1 MKVPYIF
8 FIMSIL
14 SDFIIP
20 QLSGLTLD
28 TTGLD
33 TFKYALDKN
42 HFNNYPYSISY
53 KYNVRGYRDDEW
65 PENLSDCIWCV
76 GDSFTSG
83 LGQSYEHI
91 WPQVLA
97 KKLNIRTI
105 NISMDGAS
113 NDWISRKIVRIADVI
128 KPKLII
134 AQWSYINRRE
144 SNITADKLN
153 DYDRRIWYVKEMQ
166 STEDVKNLIGNIKNG
181 LHACNNQIT
190 LLNSFIPGLM
200 DDAYINHFEDEFE
213 KLNALRVNYEV
224 LDLARDGHHYD
235 ILTATNFVDNLMKS
249 KYINTN

>member
-1 MKVPYIF
+1 
-8 FIMSIL
+8 MSIL

-28 TTGLD
+28 TTGHD

-42 HFNNYPYSISY
+42 HFNNYPYNISY

-83 LGQSYEHI
+83 VGQPYEHI

-97 KKLNIRTI
+97 KILKIRTI

-113 NDWISRKIVRIADVI
+113 NDWISRKIVRIADII

-144 SNITADKLN
+144 SKITADKLN
-153 DYDRRIWYVKEMQ
+153 DYNRRIWYVKEIQ
-166 STEDVKNLIGNIKNG
+166 SSEDVENLIGNIKNG
-181 LHACNNQIT
+181 LRACNNQTT
-190 LLNSFIPGLM
+190 LLNSFIPGFM

-249 KYINTN
+249 KYINIK